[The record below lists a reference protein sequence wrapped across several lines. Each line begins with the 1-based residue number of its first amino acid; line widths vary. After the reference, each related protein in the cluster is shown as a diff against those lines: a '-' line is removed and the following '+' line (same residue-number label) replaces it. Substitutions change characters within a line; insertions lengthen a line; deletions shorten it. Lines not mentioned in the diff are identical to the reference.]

1 VLYSVATLKLKIYT
15 YFTAFMLMETT
26 SIASGLSYDGID
38 ENCKPLFGC
47 LNLIEKPKFTRV
59 QTICVWD
66 IEFSYNVKDFLGAW
80 NISVHKWLKYYI
92 YLRLVKPGK
101 HLQIVPILSTF
112 VVSAIWHGF
121 YPGYFL
127 FFISSGLMDYI
138 FKLG

>member
-1 VLYSVATLKLKIYT
+1 MGSMKTVS
-15 YFTAFMLMETT
+15 
-26 SIASGLSYDGID
+26 S
-38 ENCKPLFGC
+38 FGC
-47 LNLIEKPKFTRV
+47 LKLIEKPKYTRV

>member
-1 VLYSVATLKLKIYT
+1 MLYSVATLKLKIYT

-38 ENCKPLFGC
+38 ENSKIPQFKY

-66 IEFSYNVKDFLGAW
+66 IEFSYNIKDFLGAW

-101 HLQIVPILSTF
+101 HL
-112 VVSAIWHGF
+112 
-121 YPGYFL
+121 
-127 FFISSGLMDYI
+127 
-138 FKLG
+138 